1 MSRDFPGQEGKVP
14 RTRNTRLHTL
24 LQEADWSGAQ
34 LATALRKL
42 ADEHAQRLACD
53 RSTVSRW
60 LGGTTPRPPA
70 PELLLQALSRRL
82 QRPVSAAEAGLSS
95 APATVLDLS
104 WEADPLHRLTVL
116 TRAEMDPRSR
126 HTLHTG
132 TYSLTVLDVWRSE
145 QTPGAQPR
153 QRPPRTR
160 GRTGHAEAEEM
171 RTMARVFAEAAQLHG
186 PGHVRSALAAYLAR
200 DVTGYL
206 HAPATENARHHLL
219 VGAAQ
224 LALLLGGMSADGGA
238 EALAQHYQHT
248 AAQLAAE
255 AGDAATF
262 AIALRTMSTHAHD
275 MGHHTSA
282 VLHLAERAA
291 DSARAADGTV
301 GAYAQAQLAVMQAH
315 HSARA
320 ALDALAV
327 AERLHQ
333 QAPSAAPGPFSHYPA
348 AALHYQRA
356 QMLATLGDTAGSA
369 RALAT
374 SLRLRDPT
382 ERQAATLTRARLAE
396 SCLAQ
401 GHLDTALAHWRMFLD
416 AYPVLHSSR
425 VAHRLS
431 AMRRLLHPH
440 RRHHATAQLLA
451 RSAALD

>member
-1 MSRDFPGQEGKVP
+1 M
-14 RTRNTRLHTL
+14 
-24 LQEADWSGAQ
+24 
-34 LATALRKL
+34 
-42 ADEHAQRLACD
+42 
-53 RSTVSRW
+53 
-60 LGGTTPRPPA
+60 
-70 PELLLQALSRRL
+70 
-82 QRPVSAAEAGLSS
+82 
-95 APATVLDLS
+95 LDLS

-327 AERLHQ
+327 AERRTPPPAGTQ
-333 QAPSAAPGPFSHYPA
+333 RSAGPLQSLSSR

-356 QMLATLGDTAGSA
+356 QMLATLGDTAGST

-382 ERQAATLTRARLAE
+382 ERQAAT
-396 SCLAQ
+396 
-401 GHLDTALAHWRMFLD
+401 
-416 AYPVLHSSR
+416 P
-425 VAHRLS
+425 
-431 AMRRLLHPH
+431 HP
-440 RRHHATAQLLA
+440 RPA
-451 RSAALD
+451 RSKAASHRGTSTPPSPTGGCSSTPTRSCTPLA